1 MKQYG
6 ILKTIALKDWRRQ
19 ILNTYYLTFK
29 YSEIYSMSEYMV
41 NVIVEL
47 KLQSHQANDRITV
60 TE

>member
-1 MKQYG
+1 MKHYG

-47 KLQSHQANDRITV
+47 KSQP
-60 TE
+60 